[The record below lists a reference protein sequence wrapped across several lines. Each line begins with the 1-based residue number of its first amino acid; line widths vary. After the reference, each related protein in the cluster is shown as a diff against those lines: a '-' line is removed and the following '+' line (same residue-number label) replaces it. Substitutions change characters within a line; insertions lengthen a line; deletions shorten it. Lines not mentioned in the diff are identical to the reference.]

1 MEEIKG
7 KHGGARPNT
16 GRLKKEELLS
26 LIDSMDAIL
35 VPKKV
40 WESLAE
46 KVLEND
52 VNATKIWLSYRYGM
66 PKQTIDTTVQ
76 LIEVDFED

>member
-1 MEEIKG
+1 MEKIKG

-52 VNATKIWLSYRYGM
+52 VNAIKIWISYRYGM
-66 PKQTIDTTVQ
+66 PTQTIDTTVQ

>member
-66 PKQTIDTTVQ
+66 PTQTIDTTVQ

>member
-52 VNATKIWLSYRYGM
+52 VNAIKIWLSYRYGM
-66 PKQTIDTTVQ
+66 PTQTIDTTVQ